1 MSRMDQLSSHK
12 TAIYK
17 NPRGIAIVYHETA
30 IVEFNDNRIK
40 LNSGGWR
47 TVTTKRKMN
56 QTANQFGLGYEVKQK
71 GGNWFVTL
79 PTGETVPFHDGIS
92 FGHKSIN

>member
-17 NPRGIAIVYHETA
+17 NPVGVAIIYHETA
-30 IVEFNDNRIK
+30 IVEFNDDRIK
-40 LNSGGWR
+40 LHSGGWR

-56 QTANQFGLGYEVKQK
+56 QTARQFGLDYEVKQK
-71 GGNWFVTL
+71 GGDWFVTL
-79 PTGETVPFHDGIS
+79 PTGEVVPFYDGIS
-92 FGHKSIN
+92 FPPKSIN